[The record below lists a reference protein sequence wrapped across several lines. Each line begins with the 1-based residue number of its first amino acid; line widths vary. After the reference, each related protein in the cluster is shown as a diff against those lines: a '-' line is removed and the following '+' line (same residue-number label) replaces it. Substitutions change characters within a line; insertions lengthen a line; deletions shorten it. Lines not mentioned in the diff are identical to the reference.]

1 MVSPGPNSACPG
13 TVLIEMV
20 ACGETVPADVAG
32 HVATC
37 PICSARLRTA
47 REDVS
52 FLTRVRALSG
62 PGLGPEGAPR
72 VPGYRTLG
80 VVSAGAQGVVY
91 RAVQE
96 STSRTVAIKAVG
108 LGNEGST
115 RQRLRAE
122 REAEIAARLRHP
134 NIVTVFESR
143 TLTDG
148 RIAVVMEFVD
158 GVALD
163 AWNPAAETPAD
174 RRRELLRAF
183 VAVCGGIHHAHL
195 NGVIHRDLK
204 PANILVTP
212 EGRPV
217 VLDFGVAK
225 AGGIQTTM
233 TGEFAGTPA
242 YASPEQVSG
251 HPHEVDA
258 LTDVYSLGVILYR
271 LVCGAMPY
279 ELDGSLF
286 EIART
291 IGETEPTPPRA
302 RDASIPPDLEAIV
315 LRALRKDKQRRY
327 QSAAAL
333 GQDVDRFLAGEPV
346 EARSESGWYL
356 LRKAVQINGR
366 RLAVAGVAAVLLA
379 GAGVAVAL
387 SLAKAAESAKRAD
400 LLRREAQTENV
411 RARAVSELLR
421 DVLPANDPTRPDLN
435 AAIASGVNRL
445 YFRLET
451 GSFLA
456 DPEVDQAIRRLWG
469 TVYTGSE
476 SGRAAAGQIEY
487 AEESLRNGLVRLR
500 IEHGD
505 EHPEIA
511 ATLHE
516 LAAVLLVRKRG
527 PEAEEYCRAALAMRE
542 KLIGAGSVEAAESR
556 ALLARVLMH
565 RGRREEAVVEADE
578 ALRVVR
584 ELHESKS
591 DLLVAAMTALKGR
604 VRLGAGDA
612 AGGEPLI
619 REALVLRLRALPPED
634 PDLLASL
641 GDVVDLRALNS
652 SSVLAET
659 TRAAWGSTPEQFAAD
674 VRRDV
679 AILTIPDSGPLQM
692 AVKSGKTLALDRLLN
707 LEEAVLGKD
716 DPAMIGALTTQIRS
730 SSSEGLS
737 KYRARAA
744 MRAAD
749 VLAKRFG
756 EKHFSVLVCAEEAAS
771 ALAFSG
777 SLDDAILQS
786 RRAVGIW
793 DAVPE
798 RARDRTQAANS
809 RRTLS
814 WYLCLAGQYEDAKRE
829 YRKSIAEFRAVL
841 GPEHHVIA
849 VAEAGLAYAL
859 VESGDAAE
867 RAEGEE
873 MSRHALEMATRMT
886 ATFYDQAAHVN
897 LVRAHVLASQG
908 RWAEGMPMVEQAWA
922 LFYDWM
928 EPDFPWRKV
937 LMADAI
943 KCAEGTGDEAR
954 AALWRER
961 QRVDGLE
968 GLATWRE
975 REDLVRKRLAGSG
988 VTPPMEFQ
996 LEGKK
1001 IKRD

>member
-1 MVSPGPNSACPG
+1 M
-13 TVLIEMV
+13 
-20 ACGETVPADVAG
+20 
-32 HVATC
+32 
-37 PICSARLRTA
+37 
-47 REDVS
+47 
-52 FLTRVRALSG
+52 
-62 PGLGPEGAPR
+62 
-72 VPGYRTLG
+72 
-80 VVSAGAQGVVY
+80 VY

-108 LGNEGST
+108 LGSEGST

-163 AWNPAAETPAD
+163 AWTPTGVTAAD

-279 ELDGSLF
+279 DLDGSIF
-286 EIART
+286 DIART
-291 IGETEPTPPRA
+291 IGETEPRRPRE
-302 RDASIPPDLEAIV
+302 RDPSIPSDLEAIV
-315 LRALRKDKQRRY
+315 LRALRKEKHRRY

-333 GQDVDRFLAGEPV
+333 GKDVDRFLAGEPV

-366 RLAVAGVAAVLLA
+366 RLAIAGVGVLLLA
-379 GAGVAVAL
+379 GAGVVVAL
-387 SLAKAAESAKRAD
+387 SLAQAAESAKRAD
-400 LLRREAQTENV
+400 GLRHEARAENV

-421 DVLPANDPTRPDLN
+421 DVLPADDPTRDYLN

-451 GSFLA
+451 GAFMA

-476 SGRAAAGQIEY
+476 SGRAVAGQIEY

-511 ATLHE
+511 ATMHE
-516 LAAVLLVRKRG
+516 LAAVLLVRKRA

-542 KLIGAGSVEAAESR
+542 RSIGAASVEAAESR
-556 ALLARVLMH
+556 ALLARVLMN
-565 RGRREEAVVEADE
+565 RGRHEAAAAEADG
-578 ALRVVR
+578 ALRIVR
-584 ELHESKS
+584 AMRESRQ

-604 VRLGAGDA
+604 VLLVKGDA
-612 AGGEPLI
+612 AGGEPLV
-619 REALVLRLRALPPED
+619 REALLLRLRTLPPED

-641 GDVVDLRALNS
+641 GDVVEVRSLNPA
-652 SSVLAET
+652 SVLAET
-659 TRAAWGSTPEQFAAD
+659 TRRAWGSTPEEFAAD
-674 VRRDV
+674 MARDTKV
-679 AILTIPDSGPLQM
+679 LAIPDSGPLQM
-692 AVKSGKTLALDRLLN
+692 AVKSGKTESLERLLS
-707 LEEAVLGKD
+707 LEEALLGKD
-716 DPAMIGALTTQIRS
+716 DPAMIRALTAQIRS
-730 SSSEGLS
+730 AMSEGLPDS
-737 KYRARAA
+737 RAHAA

-771 ALAFSG
+771 ALADSG
-777 SLDDAILQS
+777 RLDDAIVQS
-786 RRAVGIW
+786 RRAVGVW
-793 DAVPE
+793 EAVPE
-798 RARDRTQAANS
+798 RARDRTLAANS
-809 RRTLS
+809 RRTFA
-814 WYLCLAGQYEDAKRE
+814 WHLCLAGHYDEAKQE
-829 YRKSIAEFRAVL
+829 YRRAIAEFRAVL

-849 VAEAGLAYAL
+849 LAEAGLAYCL
-859 VESGDAAE
+859 WESGDTTE

-873 MSRHALEMATRMT
+873 MSRHALEMANRMA

-897 LVRAHVLASQG
+897 LVRSHVLTAQG
-908 RWAEGMPMVEQAWA
+908 RWSEALPMQANAWG
-922 LFYDWM
+922 LFYNWM
-928 EPDFPWRKV
+928 EPSFPWRRA
-937 LMADAI
+937 LFADAI
-943 KCAEGTGDEAR
+943 ACSEGMGDSLR

-961 QRVDGLE
+961 QSVDTLE
-968 GLATWRE
+968 GPATWKEREELVRE
-975 REDLVRKRLAGSG
+975 RMKAAGL
-988 VTPPMEFQ
+988 TPPVEFLLDQ
-996 LEGKK
+996 VKLRIE
-1001 IKRD
+1001 